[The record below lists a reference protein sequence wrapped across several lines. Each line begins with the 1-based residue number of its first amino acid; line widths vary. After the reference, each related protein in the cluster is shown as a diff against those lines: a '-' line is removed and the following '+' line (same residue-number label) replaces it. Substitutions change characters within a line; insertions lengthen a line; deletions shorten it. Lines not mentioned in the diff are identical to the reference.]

1 MLTTVCFVWVR
12 AMKVV
17 VYLENV
23 VTECLLVVARGPGK
37 MQCSA
42 SRSFRGIVEYDCGG
56 GDGVIIITLS
66 T

>member
-1 MLTTVCFVWVR
+1 
-12 AMKVV
+12 MKVI

-23 VTECLLVVARGPGK
+23 VTECLLVVAHGPGK

-42 SRSFRGIVEYDCGG
+42 SCSFRGIVEHDCGG
-56 GDGVIIITLS
+56 GNGVIIITLS